1 MTTNFNVIKYDGNV
15 SEVTMVVPEEK
26 PITIILNDEKLVT
39 LMATPK
45 NLRGLSLG
53 FLYAEGFIDDI
64 KGIKAISSD
73 EKNGVVKI
81 KVDSVLRKPRNKIF
95 TSGFGKGVTFSAP
108 FKGEGLKP
116 ISFSKVFSAK
126 RIIGLMVKFL
136 RSTEIHRS
144 TGGVHCSA
152 LCSEN
157 DILSIQEDI
166 GRHNTIDKVLG
177 DILIGDIPTEDK
189 MIFTTGRISSEMLY
203 KSAKVSIP
211 VVVSHSTPT
220 DVSIEIGEKFGVSV
234 IGYVRAGKM
243 YVYTHPKR
251 IGMDKNG

>member
-1 MTTNFNVIKYDGNV
+1 MSTKFNVIKYDGNLSKV
-15 SEVTMVVPEEK
+15 IMSAPKEK
-26 PITIILNDEKLVT
+26 PITIILNDENLVT
-39 LMATPK
+39 LMGTPK
-45 NLRGLSLG
+45 NLNELAVG
-53 FLYAEGFIDDI
+53 FLYSEGFINGV

-73 EKNGVVKI
+73 EKSGTVRVE
-81 KVDSVLRKPRNKIF
+81 VDSVLRKPKNKIF
-95 TSGFGKGVTFSAP
+95 TSGFGKGITFSNP
-108 FKGEGLKP
+108 LKEGNLKVVGCSK
-116 ISFSKVFSAK
+116 SFSANK
-126 RIIGLMVKFL
+126 IISLMGKFL

-157 DILSIQEDI
+157 DIFSIQEDI

-177 DILIGDIPTEDK
+177 YMLLNNVPAEDK
-189 MIFTTGRISSEMLY
+189 MVFTTGRISSEMLN
-203 KSAKVSIP
+203 KLVKMGIP
-211 VVVSHSTPT
+211 VAASRSTPT
-220 DVSIEIGEKFGVSV
+220 DISIEVGKKFGVSV